1 MPGGSEFFSCILY
14 NLFERCLAAVN
25 MVAAVLVE
33 ALGVI
38 LMAKASLDVF
48 LLKYKIRV
56 LDVTSLLVL
65 PE

>member
-1 MPGGSEFFSCILY
+1 
-14 NLFERCLAAVN
+14 

>member
-1 MPGGSEFFSCILY
+1 MPGGSEFFSCIFHS
-14 NLFERCLAAVN
+14 LFERCLAAVN

>member
-1 MPGGSEFFSCILY
+1 MPVNFSSCIFY